1 MILSGITRLRHDLE
15 DINFVF
21 VNILGVVKR
30 IISLRVLNL
39 AKRARVEFLSSLFHI
54 ALFADLISE
63 AILSFCLLFLAGE
76 IVTRLI

>member
-1 MILSGITRLRHDLE
+1 MILSGIARLGHDLE
-15 DINFVF
+15 DIDFVF

-39 AKRARVEFLSSLFHI
+39 AKRARVEFLCSLFHI
-54 ALFADLISE
+54 ADLISE